1 MKSEEMK
8 TIGLIGGMSFES
20 TLTYYQIINETIRK
34 ELGGLHSARIIV
46 DSIDFAPLAKA
57 QEEDDWDYC
66 ADLMIDSAKRLQEAG
81 AKLILI
87 GANTM
92 HIVYEEMEKVIDVPI
107 LHIADA
113 TIARLKKDGINKVA
127 LLGTKYTLC
136 KDFYKRRI
144 IDAGIEVLLPD
155 QIDEVNAIIYDEL
168 CKGIVLNSSKER
180 LLAIIEELKAK
191 GAEAVI
197 LGCTELDLLIKA
209 EDTDLK
215 VYDTTRIH
223 SEEAAYQA
231 LKKE

>member
-1 MKSEEMK
+1 MK

-66 ADLMIDSAKRLQEAG
+66 AGLMIDSAKRLQNAG

-127 LLGTKYTLC
+127 LLGTRYTLC

-155 QIDEVNAIIYDEL
+155 QIDEVNTIIYDEL

-180 LLAIIEELKAK
+180 LLAIIEELKVK

>member
-1 MKSEEMK
+1 MK

-66 ADLMIDSAKRLQEAG
+66 AKLMIDSAKRLQNAG

-92 HIVYEEMEKVIDVPI
+92 HIVYDEMEKVIDVPI

-113 TIARLKKDGINKVA
+113 TIARLKKDGIDKVA

-155 QIDEVNAIIYDEL
+155 QIDEVNAIIYEEL
-168 CKGIVLNSSKER
+168 CKGIVLNSSKEK